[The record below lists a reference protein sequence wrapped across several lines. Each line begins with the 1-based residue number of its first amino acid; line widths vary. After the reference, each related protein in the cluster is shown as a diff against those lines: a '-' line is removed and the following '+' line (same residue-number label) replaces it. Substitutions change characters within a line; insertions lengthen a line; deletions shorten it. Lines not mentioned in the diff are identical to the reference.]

1 MGNDGD
7 GEWTVA
13 LEQGVYRCTE
23 RRTWEESTWHLG
35 QGCHC
40 CLGVGWWPLRRAA
53 AHSMLGTNPQFATG
67 RRHGRA
73 TVAPIWGL
81 LGGSNLGRQ
90 SVFTTGSFLKVGRLR
105 IEKS

>member
-1 MGNDGD
+1 MTDMESGLLG
-7 GEWTVA
+7 WSK
-13 LEQGVYRCTE
+13 VYVDVLE

-40 CLGVGWWPLRRAA
+40 CLGVGWWPLRAA

-81 LGGSNLGRQ
+81 LGGSNLGIL
-90 SVFTTGSFLKVGRLR
+90 F
-105 IEKS
+105 